1 MYQKNCTVGKSSL
14 NLNLCMVSLIL
25 ISSQMFSLGML
36 ASTETKIMNTSA
48 SSSPVL
54 RGKWAIL
61 EFDLSAYREQVFHV
75 IGKLLKFD
83 IHNF

>member
-1 MYQKNCTVGKSSL
+1 MTIQGVSKKLASWKIASIFKLVL
-14 NLNLCMVSLIL
+14 SLIL
-25 ISSQMFSLGML
+25 ISSHIYNLGML

-61 EFDLSAYREQVFHV
+61 EFDLSA
-75 IGKLLKFD
+75 
-83 IHNF
+83 